1 MWDARSNANVKKKSG
16 KHVDKFCIIH
26 CKKWLIL
33 EYLKT
38 LKNLKH
44 SVTKYR
50 GGISTLKYFKLVEFE
65 ETKEK

>member
-1 MWDARSNANVKKKSG
+1 MWDARSNANVKKK
-16 KHVDKFCIIH
+16 KVVNMLINFIRH

-38 LKNLKH
+38 FKNLKH

-50 GGISTLKYFKLVEFE
+50 GGISTLKYFKLVEFGGN
-65 ETKEK
+65 

>member
-1 MWDARSNANVKKKSG
+1 MLINFIR
-16 KHVDKFCIIH
+16 H

-38 LKNLKH
+38 LKNLKY

-50 GGISTLKYFKLVEFE
+50 SGISTLKYFKLVEFGGN
-65 ETKEK
+65 